1 MAALARAAPRGA
13 RLLAQTTPRTSQSLS
28 LAYSLNTPHPPSLA
42 RQLSSTASRGT
53 IIPYVISREPRG
65 ERVSDVYSRLLQERI
80 VFLNGPVED
89 ALSSVVVA
97 QLLFLEAESS
107 APISL
112 YINSPGGSVTAGM
125 AIYDTMQF
133 VHCPVHTIVVGQ
145 ASSMASLILAGG
157 EPGHRSALAHS
168 SIMIH
173 QPSGGAGGQASD
185 ISIQANEIL
194 RIREKMFDL
203 YADHCKFRDEDRE
216 TARKRFAQVLDR
228 DHYLTPEGAIG
239 QGIIDHVLKKRPSA
253 MASTEGEGGI
263 KGTNAP

>member
-1 MAALARAAPRGA
+1 
-13 RLLAQTTPRTSQSLS
+13 
-28 LAYSLNTPHPPSLA
+28 
-42 RQLSSTASRGT
+42 
-53 IIPYVISREPRG
+53 
-65 ERVSDVYSRLLQERI
+65 
-80 VFLNGPVED
+80 
-89 ALSSVVVA
+89 
-97 QLLFLEAESS
+97 
-107 APISL
+107 
-112 YINSPGGSVTAGM
+112 
-125 AIYDTMQF
+125 
-133 VHCPVHTIVVGQ
+133 
-145 ASSMASLILAGG
+145 MASLILAGG

-216 TARKRFAQVLDR
+216 TARKRFAQMLDR

>member
-1 MAALARAAPRGA
+1 MPASAAR
-13 RLLAQTTPRTSQSLS
+13 TPACAL
-28 LAYSLNTPHPPSLA
+28 
-42 RQLSSTASRGT
+42 
-53 IIPYVISREPRG
+53 IPNVITREPRG

-80 VFLNGPVED
+80 VFLNGPIED
-89 ALSSVVVA
+89 ALSSVTVA

-168 SIMIH
+168 SVMIH
-173 QPSGGAGGQASD
+173 RGQASD
-185 ISIQANEIL
+185 ISIVANEIL

-203 YADHCKFRDEDRE
+203 YADHCKFPTEERQ
-216 TARKRFAQVLDR
+216 TARERFARMLDR
-228 DHYLTPEGAIG
+228 DHYLTPADAVA
-239 QGIIDHVLKKRPSA
+239 QGIIDQVLTKRPSSPPA
-253 MASTEGEGGI
+253 HAGSGSGAGAGAGGEGA
-263 KGTNAP
+263 NAP

>member
-1 MAALARAAPRGA
+1 MAARSLGSINS
-13 RLLAQTTPRTSQSLS
+13 RLLRTPTAL
-28 LAYSLNTPHPPSLA
+28 
-42 RQLSSTASRGT
+42 ASRRPAFEAVPLPSVGSDSIAST
-53 IIPYVISREPRG
+53 SRRTLVTSAARHALIPYVVTREPRG

-80 VFLNGPVED
+80 VFLNAPIDD

-133 VHCPVHTIVVGQ
+133 VNCPVHTIVVGQ

-157 EPGHRSALAHS
+157 EPGHRSALPHS
-168 SIMIH
+168 SVMIH
-173 QPSGGAGGQASD
+173 QPSGGAGGQASE
-185 ISIQANEIL
+185 IAIVANEIL

-203 YADHCKFRDEDRE
+203 YADHCKHPDEDRE
-216 TARKRFAQVLDR
+216 TARARFARMLDR
-228 DHYLTPEGAIG
+228 DHYLIPEAAIG
-239 QGIIDHVLKKRPSA
+239 QRIIDQVLRKRPATAGGGS
-253 MASTEGEGGI
+253 GGI
-263 KGTNAP
+263 AAP